1 MGQTVRF
8 LRPVEDD
15 SVAAQ
20 SSEQVKSLR
29 DQAYERLLDMMLA
42 GELGAGDILQERR
55 LAEALAISRT
65 PVREALSRLESD
77 GLVTRLRG
85 RLLTVRQF
93 TAAEFMDALN
103 VRKLLELEAASLA
116 AGRVSADRARGLRRR
131 SRICGP

>member
-15 SVAAQ
+15 SVAAL
-20 SSEQVKSLR
+20 SSEQVKSLS
-29 DQAYERLLDMMLA
+29 DQAYERLLDMLLA
-42 GELGAGDILQERR
+42 GELAAGDILQERR

-77 GLVTRLRG
+77 GLLTRLRG

-116 AGRVSADRARGLRRR
+116 AGHVSA
-131 SRICGP
+131 